1 MSAPPPRPAPPSVT
15 REPMGAPRG
24 ALAAAVRLGHEQ
36 VSFHQEPAADYLAV
50 IAIHSSVLGPA
61 VGGTRLLS
69 YPSVDD
75 ALLDA
80 LRLSRGMTYKNA
92 AADLPFGGAK
102 AVILGDSRR
111 PDRDRVFRA
120 HGRVVERFGG
130 RFITAEDVGTSD
142 QDVAIIARETRHVR
156 GFGDLGPPSP
166 WTARGVC
173 RAIQAAA
180 REHWGADSLA
190 GRTVAVQGCGQVG
203 RELARLLAAAGARLV
218 VAETDPRL
226 LEEVV
231 RETGA
236 AAVEPAAI
244 YDVRADVFAPCALGA
259 VLDDRTIPRL
269 RVEIVAGAANN
280 QLRDDRHGRLLE
292 ERGILYA
299 PDFIANAGG
308 VISSAA
314 DLLGWERA
322 RVVERIDGI
331 YDTMLAVFARAR
343 RDGIPTSEAAD
354 RLAESRLAAGRAAA
368 GIKGSR

>member
-1 MSAPPPRPAPPSVT
+1 MPSTSISLPPGVVT
-15 REPMGAPRG
+15 RGPMGANPS
-24 ALAAAVRLGHEQ
+24 ALATALRLGHEE
-36 VSFHQEPAADYLAV
+36 VSFHHQPAADYLAV

-92 AADLPFGGAK
+92 AAGLPFGGAK

-111 PDRDRVFRA
+111 PDRERVFRT

-142 QDVAIIARETRHVR
+142 QDVATIGRETRHVR

-180 REHWGADSLA
+180 RERWGTDSLA

-218 VAETDPRL
+218 VSEADPRL
-226 LEEVV
+226 LAEVV
-231 RETGA
+231 RELGA
-236 AAVEPAAI
+236 TAVEAEAI
-244 YDVRADVFAPCALGA
+244 YDARADVFAPCALGA

-269 RVEIVAGAANN
+269 TVEIVAGAANN
-280 QLRDDRHGRLLE
+280 QLLDDRHGRLLE
-292 ERGILYA
+292 ESGILYA

-343 RDGIPTSEAAD
+343 RDGVPTSEAAD
-354 RLAESRLAAGRAAA
+354 RLAESRLAQGRA
-368 GIKGSR
+368 